1 MHEMNDPILNAS
13 AIADP
18 SQPKVF
24 ELIFPHGFSKS
35 ASMIEALCID
45 GRFKLC
51 APSRVAR
58 ESFLLAI
65 GIANF
70 SGIPADLN
78 KTTVLFPRVPPDAQL
93 EYGVPNNL
101 ETNGLEEES
110 DEGSEDDK
118 FVGSHNEEVVSD
130 TQYKA
135 LEDDMRKIKEELFV
149 KNRALSDLQRRLAKS
164 ESDTKQSRGDL
175 TLCRQKLKPVES
187 SYKESQT
194 ALKLSEK
201 RIM

>member
-1 MHEMNDPILNAS
+1 M
-13 AIADP
+13 
-18 SQPKVF
+18 
-24 ELIFPHGFSKS
+24 
-35 ASMIEALCID
+35 
-45 GRFKLC
+45 
-51 APSRVAR
+51 
-58 ESFLLAI
+58 
-65 GIANF
+65 
-70 SGIPADLN
+70 
-78 KTTVLFPRVPPDAQL
+78 
-93 EYGVPNNL
+93 
-101 ETNGLEEES
+101 
-110 DEGSEDDK
+110 
-118 FVGSHNEEVVSD
+118 GSHNEEVVSD